1 MGNSALSP
9 LSLLSLPAFFVER
22 TDVLFSLSGCQ
33 QFECERALG
42 GRESRSW
49 LEGPEMGSCVASNP
63 SPFSAWTRM
72 ASVNTLATAMTAAA
86 GHAATPV
93 LLTHSGVHGVFE
105 LFRIKQRRD
114 KIRVMPACKTCNL
127 FQ

>member
-33 QFECERALG
+33 QFECERARGTG

-49 LEGPEMGSCVASNP
+49 LEGPEMGSRRVSLFGLDGLDENGFGKHIDDGGGDDGGRA
-63 SPFSAWTRM
+63 TL
-72 ASVNTLATAMTAAA
+72 VNSEWRA
-86 GHAATPV
+86 
-93 LLTHSGVHGVFE
+93 
-105 LFRIKQRRD
+105 RR
-114 KIRVMPACKTCNL
+114 L
-127 FQ
+127 